1 MKETGKNFS
10 VQCDPEGKILEILY
24 DEQGI
29 LAGDLIGKSIFTC
42 VVPGDLDKILN
53 FFMELKSKGS
63 ALGWEI
69 NLTTPSGAETF
80 SFFGGQFGNRIGI
93 AAATTKNGAQ
103 VLFAELTRINN
114 EQANLIRS
122 ITKEMSKLQ
131 SQVQEEPGIAYYEEL
146 SRLNNELVNMQRE
159 MTKKNRELDELDR
172 MKNQFLGLAAH
183 DLRNPIGI
191 VINYSEFLLDH
202 AIPVTEKEQQE
213 LLARINRT
221 GHFMLGLVNDLLD
234 IANIESGKLEL
245 NRTRETLEEVI
256 LTNISMNELF
266 ARAKSMLIRF
276 KSPGTP
282 VIVDIDRPKIEQV
295 LTNLISNAIKY
306 SDPGTDITVGMT
318 ISGDFV
324 TIRVCDQGQGI
335 VPEEIP
341 MLFQPFQKASS
352 RSTGGEKSTGLGLS
366 IVKKIV
372 EAHGG
377 ITGVLSEYGKGSEF
391 FFTLPVISDPIT
403 HP

>member
-10 VQCDPEGKILEILY
+10 VQCDREGIILAILY
-24 DEQGI
+24 DEQG
-29 LAGDLIGKSIFTC
+29 LLPPDLMGKSIFSC

-53 FFMELKSKGS
+53 FFLELKVKGS

-69 NLTTPSGAETF
+69 NLATPSGAETF
-80 SFFGGQFGNRIGI
+80 SFFGGLFGDKIGI

-103 VLFAELTRINN
+103 ILFAELTRINN

-122 ITKEMSKLQ
+122 ITKEMTILQ
-131 SQVQEEPGIAYYEEL
+131 NKVQEEPGIEYYEEL
-146 SRLNNELVNMQRE
+146 SRLNNEMVNMQRE
-159 MTKKNRELDELDR
+159 MAKKNRELDELNR
-172 MKNQFLGLAAH
+172 LKNHFLGIAAH

-191 VINYSEFLLDH
+191 VINYSEFLMGNT
-202 AIPVTEKEQQE
+202 IPVTEEEQQE

-221 GHFMLGLVNDLLD
+221 GHFMLGMVNDLLD

-245 NRTRETLEEVI
+245 NLTRENLQEVI
-256 LTNISMNELF
+256 QTTITLNELF
-266 ARAKSMLIRF
+266 ARAKSMHILF
-276 KSPGTP
+276 HPPDTP
-282 VIVDIDRPKIEQV
+282 VMLDIDRPKTEQV

-306 SDPGTDITVGMT
+306 SDPGQAITVSVTQSVKLAT
-318 ISGDFV
+318 IHV
-324 TIRVCDQGQGI
+324 YDQGQGI
-335 VPEEIP
+335 RPEEIP
-341 MLFQPFQKASS
+341 LLFQPFQKASS

-377 ITGVLSEYGKGSEF
+377 VAGVNSIFGKGSEF
-391 FFTLPVISDPIT
+391 FFSLPVVSVP
-403 HP
+403 